1 MSNVMRTIGPILCA
15 VLLACGTH
23 DVKSAA
29 KQLAR
34 NESIPQLSTD
44 SARPKLQVRI
54 PHIEAHLIFDD
65 GRLSD
70 DVIGP
75 EPAPL
80 WNTIIGEGAAMDRQ
94 TGVHHPSEA
103 TLVRVVVTGP
113 PNGTLPGA
121 KVKLVVVGLGPSDSV
136 INAALPRLDS
146 TGSPSGSPT
155 VKVNMPGMG
164 HGLSTIVMEAA
175 LTPFDSTGMAS
186 VPFRLNGT
194 GCERIQLTVQLLT
207 DRPLDSLHAEIP
219 FECGE

>member
-1 MSNVMRTIGPILCA
+1 MRTIGPNLCA

-34 NESIPQLSTD
+34 NDSIAQLSTD
-44 SARPKLQVRI
+44 SSHPKLQVRI

-94 TGVHHPSEA
+94 TGVHHPSVA

-113 PNGTLPGA
+113 PNRTLPGA

-146 TGSPSGSPT
+146 TGSPSGET
-155 VKVNMPGMG
+155 VKVNMRGVG
-164 HGLSTIVMEAA
+164 HGPSTIVMEAT
-175 LTPFDSTGMAS
+175 LTPFDSTGRAW
-186 VPFRLNGT
+186 VPFRLDGT
-194 GCERIQLTVQLLT
+194 GCERIQLTAQLLT

>member
-1 MSNVMRTIGPILCA
+1 MSNVMRTIGPNLCA

-23 DVKSAA
+23 DVKSVA

-34 NESIPQLSTD
+34 NDSIPELSTD
-44 SARPKLQVRI
+44 SARPKVQVRI
-54 PHIEAHLIFDD
+54 PHIEAHLIYDD

-103 TLVRVVVTGP
+103 ILVRVVVTGP

-136 INAALPRLDS
+136 INVALPRLDS
-146 TGSPSGSPT
+146 TGSPSGST
-155 VKVNMPGMG
+155 VKVNMHGMG
-164 HGLSTIVMEAA
+164 HGPSTIVMEAT
-175 LTPFDSTGMAS
+175 LTPFDSTGRAW
-186 VPFRLNGT
+186 VPFRLDGT
-194 GCERIQLTVQLLT
+194 GCERIQLMAQLLT
-207 DRPLDSLHAEIP
+207 DRPLDSLHAELP